1 MAAFH
6 SVSAHERDSF
16 DRGAIEQPVSV
27 ASLAMIARTKVVV
40 IGAGF
45 GGLNTVRSLRDTDVD
60 ITLVDVNNFH
70 LFQPL
75 LYQVATAG
83 LDADDIA
90 YPVRGTLRRQR
101 NARFRLGRVTS
112 VDLAARTVGLHDGA
126 TLPYDVLV
134 LSIGAVSASF
144 GVPGVEEHAL
154 ELKTLLD
161 AERVRAHLL
170 HRFEAA
176 SAAGAQQACD
186 LDVVIVGGGPTGV
199 ELAGGVRELY
209 DKVLA
214 RDFPDIAV
222 RAARITLVEATNRV
236 LGTFAP
242 RLSESAARQLQR
254 RNIDLALGSGVE
266 RVVADGVM
274 LADGRQIRGGTVIW
288 AAGVRA
294 NPLAAAFGLP
304 IGRGGRVLV
313 QPDLTVEDDPE
324 VFVIGDVA
332 ASPDGRDAPLPQVA
346 QVAIQ
351 GGRHAARQI
360 QRRLEGLPS
369 QRFHY
374 KDKDSMATIG
384 RNAAVS
390 ELPHGITL
398 TGPIG
403 WLAWLGLHLL
413 YLIGFR
419 NRANVLVNWA
429 WNYLTYDRG
438 ARLIGDDV
446 NDPPDGR

>member
-1 MAAFH
+1 VFPE
-6 SVSAHERDSF
+6 SRSTRSSSRPCSTPSAC
-16 DRGAIEQPVSV
+16 
-27 ASLAMIARTKVVV
+27 
-40 IGAGF
+40 
-45 GGLNTVRSLRDTDVD
+45 
-60 ITLVDVNNFH
+60 
-70 LFQPL
+70 
-75 LYQVATAG
+75 
-83 LDADDIA
+83 
-90 YPVRGTLRRQR
+90 
-101 NARFRLGRVTS
+101 
-112 VDLAARTVGLHDGA
+112 
-126 TLPYDVLV
+126 
-134 LSIGAVSASF
+134 
-144 GVPGVEEHAL
+144 
-154 ELKTLLD
+154 
-161 AERVRAHLL
+161 
-170 HRFEAA
+170 EAA
-176 SAAGAQQACD
+176 SAAGATGAAGAQQACD

-313 QPDLTVEDDPE
+313 QPDLTVEDHPE

-374 KDKDSMATIG
+374 KDKGSMATIG

>member
-1 MAAFH
+1 M
-6 SVSAHERDSF
+6 
-16 DRGAIEQPVSV
+16 
-27 ASLAMIARTKVVV
+27 KVVV
-40 IGAGF
+40 VGAGF
-45 GGLNTVRSLRDTDVD
+45 GGLNTVRSLRRADAE

-101 NARFRLGRVTS
+101 NARFRLGRVEG
-112 VDLAARTVGLHDGA
+112 VDLAARTVELRDG
-126 TLPYDVLV
+126 TRLPYDVLV

-144 GVPGVEEHAL
+144 GVDGVEEHAL
-154 ELKTLLD
+154 GLKSLRD

-176 SAAGAQQACD
+176 SAGDAEPRD

-199 ELAGGVRELY
+199 ELAGGIRELY

-214 RDFPDIAV
+214 RDFPDLDV
-222 RAARITLVEATNRV
+222 RSARITLVEATDRV

-242 RLSESAARQLQR
+242 RLSDRAAEQLTQ
-254 RNIDLALGSGVE
+254 RNITLALGTGVA
-266 RVVADGVM
+266 RVADGAVE
-274 LADGRQIRGGTVIW
+274 LTDGRAIAGGTIIW

-294 NPLAAAFGLP
+294 NPMAAAFGLP
-304 IGRGGRVLV
+304 TGRGGRVVV
-313 QPDLTVEDDPE
+313 QPDLSIAEHPE

-332 ASPDGRDAPLPQVA
+332 LSTSDDGAPLPQVA

-351 GGRHAARQI
+351 GGRHVARQI
-360 QRRLEGLPS
+360 QRRAVGSATEPF
-369 QRFHY
+369 RY
-374 KDKDSMATIG
+374 VDKGSMATIG
-384 RNAAVS
+384 RNAAVA
-390 ELPHGITL
+390 ELPNGIAL
-398 TGPIG
+398 TGPVG

-438 ARLIGDDV
+438 ARLIGEDT
-446 NDPPDGR
+446 NHPALR